1 MNAVHIEH
9 RSEFRLESSVRT
21 KWGDRPARR
30 GDIVRAGRSLLRES
44 GLVGLQMRDVARRA
58 DVALGTVYTYF
69 PTKEALF
76 AALYAERIDQML
88 NDLTPQLAS
97 TTDLEELFVVVATSY
112 RDVYA
117 EFGKDL
123 DILSVIGERSQVDR
137 ATRDQLFASSSQL
150 LNEARKT
157 LRRVGV
163 TDTELALGLLWSTIT
178 GLADH
183 FTSARHELLRNTWDE
198 TVRFTARTIERGLV
212 TALTHGGEHG

>member
-1 MNAVHIEH
+1 M
-9 RSEFRLESSVRT
+9 RT
-21 KWGDRPARR
+21 KWGDRAARR
-30 GDIVRAGRSLLRES
+30 DDIVRAGRSLLKEN
-44 GLVGLQMRDVARRA
+44 GLAALQMRDVAGRA
-58 DVALGTVYTYF
+58 DIGLGTVYTYF

-76 AALYAERIDQML
+76 AALYAERLDGML
-88 NDLTPQLAS
+88 NDLAPQLSS

-137 ATRDQLFASSSQL
+137 NTRDQLAASSTRL
-150 LNEARKT
+150 LDEARKAVQ
-157 LRRVGV
+157 RAGV
-163 TDTELALGLLWSTIT
+163 TEIELALGLLWSTVT

-198 TVRFTARTIERGLV
+198 TVRFTAHTIVRGLA
-212 TALTHGGEHG
+212 TALTVGGEHG

>member
-1 MNAVHIEH
+1 M
-9 RSEFRLESSVRT
+9 RT
-21 KWGDRPARR
+21 KWGDRAARR
-30 GDIVRAGRSLLRES
+30 DDIVRAGRSLLKEN
-44 GLVGLQMRDVARRA
+44 GLAALQMRDVARRA
-58 DVALGTVYTYF
+58 DVGLGTVYTYF

-76 AALYAERIDQML
+76 AALYAERLDGML
-88 NDLTPQLAS
+88 NDLAPQLSS

-137 ATRDQLFASSSQL
+137 ATRDQLAASSARL
-150 LNEARKT
+150 LDEARKAVQ
-157 LRRVGV
+157 RAGV
-163 TDTELALGLLWSTIT
+163 VDIELALGLLWSTVT

-183 FTSARHELLRNTWDE
+183 FTSARHELLRNTWNE
-198 TVRFTARTIERGLV
+198 TVDFAARTIVRGLA